1 MDADLTARF
10 SRQTMLSEF
19 GTEGQQRLCK
29 ASALIVGLGGLGS
42 PVATYLACTGVGH
55 LGLADPDTVS
65 LSNLQRQVL
74 YTEAQIGEPKT
85 LAAAMRLSA
94 LRGDLRLTLHPEGL
108 TVENARDIIPAYDLV
123 VDCTDNFA
131 TRYLIDD
138 VCAHSGVP
146 WVHGAIGEFG
156 GQLSIFNHRDGRR
169 YADLH
174 PDREAL
180 CAIPRRTS
188 GVLGP
193 VPGVLGALQASEAI
207 KILSGMDSGLE
218 GKLFTIDLLTLH
230 TQLIEF

>member
-1 MDADLTARF
+1 
-10 SRQTMLSEF
+10 MLAEF
-19 GTEGQQRLCK
+19 GEEGQQRLGT

-42 PVATYLACTGVGH
+42 PLSTYLACAGIGH

-85 LAAAMRLSA
+85 LAAAARLSA
-94 LRGDLRLTLHPEGL
+94 LRSDLRLTLHPEGL
-108 TVENARDIIPAYDLV
+108 TAENARDIIPGYDLV

-138 VCAHSGVP
+138 VCADCGVP
-146 WVHGAIGEFG
+146 WVHGAIGEFR
-156 GQLSIFNHRDGRR
+156 GQLSVFNHRARRR
-169 YADLH
+169 YTELH
-174 PDREAL
+174 PDRDAL
-180 CAIPRRTS
+180 CALPRRTA

-193 VPGVLGALQASEAI
+193 VPGVIGALQASEAI
-207 KILSGMDSGLE
+207 KILAGMESSLE
-218 GKLFTIDLLTLH
+218 GRLFAIDLLTLQ